1 MMQVAHRRTGLWI
14 DISRRL
20 VGRPA
25 PRIREYGGNKC
36 SLSLGQAHGRLIE
49 IMLGRRIHTVEV
61 GTRFN
66 HIQIHLQNSLLAPEG
81 LNQHGK
87 PSLVALSATLTLQP
101 FKY

>member
-1 MMQVAHRRTGLWI
+1 MIHIAHNRTGFSI

-20 VGRPA
+20 VGSPA

-61 GTRFN
+61 WTRFN

-87 PSLVALSATLTLQP
+87 PSLEALSDPRTLRP
-101 FKY
+101 